1 MTGAYSAQKGT
12 LMSQDNHVVLTGN
25 LTRDPERRTFPSGG
39 SVVQFSMALN
49 KAPKKDGTELPP
61 VFVDVK
67 VPFTGTADNVVESL
81 RKGDRVTVVG
91 ELDGYST
98 EITNQAGEVKNI
110 GRLQVAAFEVAV
122 NLRFATA
129 KPVKVHR
136 DGAGN
141 ANGAQAAPA
150 VQAAAP
156 AAAPAMASSGGSDD
170 F

>member
-1 MTGAYSAQKGT
+1 
-12 LMSQDNHVVLTGN
+12 MSQDNHVVLTGN

-39 SVVQFSMALN
+39 SVVQFSMA
-49 KAPKKDGTELPP
+49 GTELPP

-81 RKGDRVTVVG
+81 RKGDRVTVIG
-91 ELDGYST
+91 ELDGYTT

-110 GRLQVAAFEVAV
+110 NRLQVTAFEVGV

-141 ANGAQAAPA
+141 GNGAQAAPA
-150 VQAAAP
+150 AQAAAP